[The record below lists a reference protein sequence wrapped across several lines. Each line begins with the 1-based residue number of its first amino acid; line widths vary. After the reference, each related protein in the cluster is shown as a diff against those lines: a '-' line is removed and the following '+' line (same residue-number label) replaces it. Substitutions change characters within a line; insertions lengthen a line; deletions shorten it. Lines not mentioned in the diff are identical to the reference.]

1 MKRDWQTTFS
11 ERIAPRLASSGL
23 HGTVKVVVEGE
34 PKPYY
39 LTLNGTARLEATP
52 PKKLDGIVRGSAEDL
67 EALLAGRMSLSD
79 GMLTERIGVSGDVQL
94 VLGLGRLLGAA

>member
-23 HGTVKVVVEGE
+23 HGTLKVVVEGE

-39 LTLNGTARLEATP
+39 LTLN
-52 PKKLDGIVRGSAEDL
+52 GIVRGSAEDL